1 MTRRQFSKEQKLQMI
16 KEILQTGNASLV
28 ARRNNVRDSVIRRWL
43 DKYKQFGEAA
53 FEQPR
58 AAGAAPN
65 PLTSQ
70 VHALEIENERLKRL
84 LGEKDLE
91 LAVMKD
97 LQKKIDQRLQ
107 KS

>member
-1 MTRRQFSKEQKLQMI
+1 MTRRQFTKEQKMQMV
-16 KEILQTGNASLV
+16 KEIIQTGNASLV

-43 DKYKQFGEAA
+43 DKYKQYGEAA

-58 AAGAAPN
+58 AVATLPN
-65 PLTSQ
+65 PLAAQ
-70 VHALEIENERLKRL
+70 MHALEMENERLKRL

-91 LAVMKD
+91 LAVMRD